1 MRVVTGSRPVIG
13 WYAHHHGAG
22 HVARARTVAARM
34 DARVVVLSSARR
46 PFDWPSDDWVQL
58 PSDADPVGQDA
69 TAGGSLHWAPLHHPG
84 YEDRMTAIATWVA
97 ATGPAAVVVDVSVEV
112 TMLVRLL
119 GVPVVT
125 FLKPGDR
132 SDAPH
137 QLAYDASTELFAT
150 WPRRAQVIGG
160 WQQRWDAKT
169 TWLGAFSRFDGR
181 PVSATPGGR
190 SVTLVWGRGGTD
202 VSEAQIDAARRATPD
217 WDWTVCTDLAGD
229 ELWGRL
235 QSARVVVG
243 HAGQN
248 VLSEIAAARRPAVI
262 IAQERPHDEQRHT
275 VRALTATGLG
285 HGLEH
290 WPEADAWPELLAG
303 AAPATGADWA
313 RWSDRTGAD
322 RCAAR
327 LDEIAGLFPGRPAF
341 PGWSAKDGESA

>member
-1 MRVVTGSRPVIG
+1 MRVGPGGPPVIG

-34 DARVVVLSSARR
+34 GARVVVLSSARR
-46 PFDWPSDDWVQL
+46 PLDWPEGDWVQL
-58 PSDADPVGQDA
+58 PTDADPGGRDA
-69 TAGGSLHWAPLHHPG
+69 TAGGSVHWAPLEHPG
-84 YEDRMTAIATWVA
+84 YKERMTAIATWVA
-97 ATGPAAVVVDVSVEV
+97 AAAPAAVVVDVSVEV
-112 TMLVRLL
+112 TVLVRLL

-137 QLAYDASTELFAT
+137 QLAYDASSELFAT
-150 WPRRAQVIGG
+150 WPREAQVVGG
-160 WQQRWDAKT
+160 WQQRWAAKT

-181 PVSATPGGR
+181 PVRPTPAGR
-190 SVTLVWGRGGTD
+190 SVTLVWGQGGTD
-202 VSEAQIDAARRATPD
+202 VSAAQIDAARRATPE
-217 WDWTVCTDLAGD
+217 WDWTVCTDAVGD
-229 ELWGRL
+229 EVWRRL

-262 IAQERPHDEQRHT
+262 VAQERPHDEQRHT
-275 VRALTATGLG
+275 VRALAAAGLG
-285 HGLEH
+285 HGLER
-290 WPEADAWPELLAG
+290 WPDAGAWPALLAG
-303 AAPATGADWA
+303 AAPATGEDWA

-327 LDEIAGLFPGRPAF
+327 LDEIAGLHPGRPAF
-341 PGWSAKDGESA
+341 PGRSTQDGESA

>member
-1 MRVVTGSRPVIG
+1 MRALAGGRPVIG

-34 DARVVVLSSARR
+34 GARVVVLSSARR
-46 PFDWPSDDWVQL
+46 PFDWPADDWVQL
-58 PSDADPVGQDA
+58 PSDADPLGQDA
-69 TAGGSLHWAPLHHPG
+69 AAGGTLHWAPLDHPG
-84 YEDRMTAIATWVA
+84 YEDRMTAIAVWVA
-97 ATGPAAVVVDVSVEV
+97 AAAPAAVVVDVSVEV

-137 QLAYDASTELFAT
+137 QLAYDTSTELLAT
-150 WPRRAQVIGG
+150 WPREAELVGG
-160 WQQRWDAKT
+160 WQQRWAAKT

-181 PVSATPGGR
+181 TVQPVPERRA
-190 SVTLVWGRGGTD
+190 VTLVWGRGGTD

-217 WDWTVCTDLAGD
+217 WEWTVCTDAVG
-229 ELWGRL
+229 EEVWRRL

-248 VLSEIAAARRPAVI
+248 VLSEIAAARRSAVV

-275 VRALTATGLG
+275 VRGLAAAGLG
-285 HGLEH
+285 HGLER
-290 WPEADAWPELLAG
+290 WPEADAWPVLLAG
-303 AAPATGADWA
+303 ASPASGEEWA
-313 RWSDRTGAD
+313 RWSDGRGAQ
-322 RCAAR
+322 RCAER
-327 LDEIAGLFPGRPAF
+327 LDEIAGLRPGRPAF
-341 PGWSAKDGESA
+341 PGWPAEGGVSA